1 MELLKINQIEF
12 KLPNDEE
19 RKEIFLLNLNTFPI
33 DYDLDIEKLVKLS
46 KRMSGRDIKEKILK
60 TALHNAIINDKEIV
74 TMDDIYFALDLN
86 KYKKEEIK
94 GMFE

>member
-1 MELLKINQIEF
+1 M
-12 KLPNDEE
+12 
-19 RKEIFLLNLNTFPI
+19 

-60 TALHNAIINDKEIV
+60 AALHNAIINDEEKV
-74 TMDDIYFALDLN
+74 TMDDVYFALELN
-86 KYKKEEIK
+86 KYKKEEVK